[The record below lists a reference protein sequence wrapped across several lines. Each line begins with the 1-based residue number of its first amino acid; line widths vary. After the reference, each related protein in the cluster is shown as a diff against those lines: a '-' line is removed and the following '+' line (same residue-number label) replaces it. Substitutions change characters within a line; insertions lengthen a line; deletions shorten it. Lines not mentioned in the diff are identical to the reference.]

1 MSFRSGL
8 RTEIASQVEQRANP
22 FEVEHGAH
30 SEAKCG
36 ATDPGGP
43 ESLQIWQ
50 SEAAGGAFLD
60 PEGSKGFV
68 TWCNR
73 QNSLLGIDL

>member
-43 ESLQIWQ
+43 VSRRIQPR
-50 SEAAGGAFLD
+50 EAAGGEQVN
-60 PEGSKGFV
+60 PRNSKVFV
-68 TWCNR
+68 TNV
-73 QNSLLGIDL
+73 